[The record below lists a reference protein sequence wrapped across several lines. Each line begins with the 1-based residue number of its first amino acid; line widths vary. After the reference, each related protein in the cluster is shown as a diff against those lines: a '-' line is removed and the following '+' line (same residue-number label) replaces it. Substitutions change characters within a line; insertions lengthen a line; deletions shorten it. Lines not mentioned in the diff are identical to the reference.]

1 MNIQNL
7 KGNSILFADF
17 FNDSPLYPYIRLQ
30 EPFHSKRLFLQK
42 KLYLFQLGVIIE
54 PIRTKR
60 SLTMIQYTCP
70 SITFADLIGE
80 DDSFLQTK
88 NRAKRFAES
97 VHPVY
102 ISGETGTGKGLFA
115 KVIHYESPFSGGP
128 FLQVNCSAVCEE
140 ELEDKLFHDSVLDPG
155 TLFLDEVWGL
165 SLSLQGKL
173 LAAIEQGIGPRLI
186 SSSSVPLR
194 ERVENDEFRMD
205 LYYRLNVLNLPLPP
219 LRERKSD
226 IPLLVHHFLRSGDRD
241 IYVEPVVWKALEQ
254 YEFRGNVRELK
265 NMADYMKTVSDQ
277 TTIQLY
283 DIPPALREHVDK
295 KKTKDKKNA
304 PASLTLMEKEEF
316 AFLLETI
323 KQLNEKGEP
332 ASRRILSEQSKN
344 GKSELTPQQVRNRLD
359 YLEKREYVTKGRG
372 RAGTKITLEGLRFL
386 SSLKNHIIQD

>member
-1 MNIQNL
+1 
-7 KGNSILFADF
+7 
-17 FNDSPLYPYIRLQ
+17 
-30 EPFHSKRLFLQK
+30 
-42 KLYLFQLGVIIE
+42 
-54 PIRTKR
+54 
-60 SLTMIQYTCP
+60 MIQYTCP

-80 DDSFLQTK
+80 DDSFLQAK

-115 KVIHYESPFSGGP
+115 NVIHYESPFSGGP

-140 ELEDKLFHDSVLDPG
+140 ELEDKLFHDSGLDPG

-205 LYYRLNVLNLPLPP
+205 LYYRLNVLDLPLPP

-277 TTIQLY
+277 TTVQLY